1 MGTVSPRDYH
11 SCGTF
16 ELGGTLFGIVSG
28 GNDYEF
34 LETSE
39 VINFNEENLAWEIGP
54 KIPRKLSNFAMVQ
67 TNSGK
72 LLIVGGRDENN
83 LARAEISQL
92 FCPDNQ
98 NVESCYWKDLQH
110 QLEVPRMYPYV
121 IPLPNSFN
129 LGTL

>member
-1 MGTVSPRDYH
+1 MMVAERQLCVSTP
-11 SCGTF
+11 
-16 ELGGTLFGIVSG
+16 E
-28 GNDYEF
+28 
-34 LETSE
+34 
-39 VINFNEENLAWEIGP
+39 P
-54 KIPRKLSNFAMVQ
+54 
-67 TNSGK
+67 
-72 LLIVGGRDENN
+72 VGGRDEDN

-98 NVESCYWKDLQH
+98 IVESCYWKDLQH